1 MDLAV
6 VMEYWSADA
15 QTAKGI
21 YEKQMSKQSQRPLI
35 SKQETLLF

>member
-6 VMEYWSADA
+6 VMEYWSAA
-15 QTAKGI
+15 AETAKGI
-21 YEKQMSKQSQRPLI
+21 YEKQMSKQRQRPSM